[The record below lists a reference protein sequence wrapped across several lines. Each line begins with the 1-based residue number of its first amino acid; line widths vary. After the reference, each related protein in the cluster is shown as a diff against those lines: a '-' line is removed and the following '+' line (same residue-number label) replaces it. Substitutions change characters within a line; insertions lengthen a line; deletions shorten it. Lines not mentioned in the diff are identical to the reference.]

1 MERIGKHPADALLL
15 AVQVLIVSLGLAL
28 LFSASHFY
36 AERVFHDPYYLLKRQ
51 VAWILVGV
59 LVCFFAARTP
69 LELVRRL
76 TPLFLGITFALS
88 LAVFLPGIG
97 HPLLGARRWLFIG
110 GLSIEPSELA
120 KPALVL
126 YLASILAKKQERIN
140 DPLNSLVPPLL
151 VVLAFAAVVYFQ
163 KDFSTAVFMLV
174 IALCMLLM
182 AQVRLLYF
190 ILLSALFLPLGGVLL
205 FTQAYRVQRLI
216 AFFNPLADPTG
227 SGYQVSAARSALAS
241 GGLWGAGLGRGLKSL
256 GGLPEAHSDFI
267 FAVIGEETGF
277 LGALFLLF
285 LFVLFAWRGYTTAL
299 RSEEDYTTY
308 LAFGLTTTIF
318 LQVLLNIAVVA
329 GMVPATGIPLPLV
342 SAGGSCMV
350 ATMLMGGLLLNLS
363 RRTQGAAR

>member
-1 MERIGKHPADALLL
+1 VERVGKRPADVLLL
-15 AVQVLIVSLGLAL
+15 AAQVLIVSLGLAM

-36 AERVFHDPYYLLKRQ
+36 AERVFRNPYYLLKRQ
-51 VAWILVGV
+51 IAWILIGS
-59 LVCFFAARTP
+59 LACFFAARTP
-69 LELVRRL
+69 LALLRRF
-76 TPLFLGITFALS
+76 TPFLLGIALALC
-88 LAVFLPGIG
+88 LAVFLPRIG
-97 HPLLGARRWLFIG
+97 QPLLGARRWIFIG
-110 GLSIEPSELA
+110 GLSIEPSEFA

-140 DPLNSLVPPLL
+140 DPLNSIIPPLL
-151 VVLAFAAVVYFQ
+151 VVLAFAAIVYFQ

-174 IALCMLLM
+174 IALCMFLI
-182 AQVRLLYF
+182 AQVRLPYF
-190 ILLSALFLPLGGVLL
+190 ILLSLLFLPLGGVLL

-216 AFFNPLADPTG
+216 AFFNPLADPAG
-227 SGYQVSAARSALAS
+227 IGYQVTAARSALVS

-277 LGALFLLF
+277 LGAVFMLF
-285 LFVLFAWRGYTTAL
+285 LFVLFAWRGYAVAL
-299 RSEEDYTTY
+299 RGQDGYTTY

-329 GMVPATGIPLPLV
+329 GLVPATGIPLPMV

-350 ATMLMGGLLLNLS
+350 ATLIMGGLLLNLS
-363 RRTQGAAR
+363 RREQVEG